1 MDNQEVYDLVKS
13 ILDRDAETSA
23 RLAALAKAQVDTL
36 DVVKEA
42 SAALKTLAVVEHRK
56 VEAME
61 QNLAFRREVVK
72 RLIESRPFWGVVIL
86 FSLTVAFWLG
96 LPPSVIDAVLAKV
109 AASMTPGVALPGAH

>member
-23 RLAALAKAQVDTL
+23 QLAALAKAQASTL

-42 SAALKTLAVVEHRK
+42 STALKTLAVVEHRK

-86 FSLTVAFWLG
+86 FSLTLAFWLG
-96 LPPSVIDAVLAKV
+96 LPPGVIDAVLAKV
-109 AASMTPGVALPGAH
+109 SAMTPGVALPGAH